1 MTSIVFVDAER
12 EALADLPD
20 WFSLNRPA
28 WQIQLA
34 SSAEDAMELMIDC
47 QFDCVISENNFPAIS
62 GAELFSHVAQHQPDA
77 VRIAWSDSADAEL
90 RLETLHA
97 THRYIGK
104 PESPENICATIER
117 ALALHQQLRD
127 EGLQSLINGI
137 SRLPV
142 LPEIYDQLML
152 ELASE
157 NFSAQ
162 GINRI
167 IESDISL
174 SVTLLKIVN
183 SPFYG
188 LVEHVKSP
196 SHAVN
201 LLGAEVVKNILLSE
215 KVISQFKQI
224 SPGTNRLSQMNI
236 QAQTRGVLANRFA
249 RVANL
254 PKRQN
259 DHCQMA
265 GMLSAMGELVLETGM
280 IEPTAIADTPY
291 YPDLIGSAIL
301 GKWSLPDSIVEAVL
315 HQSDAQA
322 PGGDVSAMH
331 VLHTIRLLENA
342 YAANNHQLDDTFA
355 NSIVFDAHP
364 LNDHLLYQWLNCFCD
379 YHANLKIA
387 A

>member
-34 SSAEDAMELMIDC
+34 SSAEDAMELMIEC

-291 YPDLIGSAIL
+291 YPNLIGSAIL

-315 HQSDAQA
+315 HQSDTQA

-331 VLHTIRLLENA
+331 VLHTIRLLEDA
-342 YAANNHQLDDTFA
+342 YAANNHKLDDTFA